1 MKTKTM
7 NRLFLAAL
15 LVASVFAAGCES
27 DEAKSW
33 RELKEAQAAQA
44 KAKAAE
50 VPAYKDPECVRQSE
64 SRMRGEITWD
74 QMTEY
79 CSKAFNGPRSAPGG
93 S

>member
-1 MKTKTM
+1 MKSKTM
-7 NRLFLAAL
+7 NRFILAAM
-15 LVASVFAAGCES
+15 LVAGVFAAGCES

-50 VPAYKDPECVRQSE
+50 VPDDKDPECVRQSE
-64 SRMRGEITWD
+64 SRKRGEITWY
-74 QMTEY
+74 QMTER
-79 CSKAFNGPRSAPGG
+79 CSRAFNGPRSAPGG